1 VASFLV
7 MGIRGARAGIWRWA
21 SAAWVVIACLIV
33 AFGSAMMGCSIGASN
48 ELPPSPENVYGVNV
62 FLEREV
68 ESWKREKTLAMVEAA
83 GIGWIKQHFPWE
95 DIEQRGKGDFHWQ
108 KYDEIVALA
117 EKHGLRVIARLDR
130 PPSWTRRDNS
140 YAQRPPDD
148 FDDYGD
154 FVYAFVERYKG
165 RIQYVQI
172 WNEPNI
178 WPEWGNQAVDPAGY
192 VKLLSVAYQRAKEAD
207 PACQVLSAP
216 LAVNTEDSAIRRNL
230 SDLVYLEEM
239 YQAGAG
245 NHFDILSV
253 NAFGMN
259 RPPDDPP
266 DPATLNFRRVELQRA
281 IMESHGDS
289 HKPIWFNEY
298 GWNAAPAELR
308 PEMLVWSRVTE
319 EEQAR
324 YTVGGIDW
332 AREHWPW
339 AGVFCIWYFRQVGDV
354 PETRADYYFRMVDT
368 DFTPRLLY
376 EAVRSAASP

>member
-1 VASFLV
+1 MWREAWWRRVFLV
-7 MGIRGARAGIWRWA
+7 SLATMCLA
-21 SAAWVVIACLIV
+21 VVPG
-33 AFGSAMMGCSIGASN
+33 FSMTGCDIETST
-48 ELPPSPENVYGVNV
+48 ELPPPPDNVYGVNV

-68 ESWKREKTLAMVEAA
+68 ERWKREKTLDMVEVA

-95 DIEQRGKGDFHWQ
+95 DIEQGGKGDFHWQ
-108 KYDEIVALA
+108 KYDEIVAMA
-117 EKHGLRVIARLDR
+117 EQRELRVIARLDR
-130 PPSWTRRDNS
+130 PPRWTRRDNS
-140 YAQRPPDD
+140 YPQRPPDS

-154 FVYAFVERYKG
+154 FVHAFVNRYRG
-165 RIQYVQI
+165 RIQHIQI

-178 WPEWGNQAVDPAGY
+178 WPEWGNQEVDPAGY
-192 VKLLSVAYQRAKEAD
+192 VELLSVAYRRAKEAD
-207 PACQVLSAP
+207 PECQVLSAP

-239 YQAGAG
+239 YQHGADEY
-245 NHFDILSV
+245 FDILSA
-253 NAFGMN
+253 NTFGMN
-259 RPPDDPP
+259 KPPEDPP
-266 DPATLNFRRVELQRA
+266 EPSILNFRRVELQRA

-298 GWNAAPAELR
+298 GWNAAPAEFR
-308 PEMLVWSRVTE
+308 TEMLVWSRVTE

-324 YTVGGIDW
+324 YTVGGMDW
-332 AREHWPW
+332 AHEHWPW

-376 EAVRSAASP
+376 EAVRSEASP